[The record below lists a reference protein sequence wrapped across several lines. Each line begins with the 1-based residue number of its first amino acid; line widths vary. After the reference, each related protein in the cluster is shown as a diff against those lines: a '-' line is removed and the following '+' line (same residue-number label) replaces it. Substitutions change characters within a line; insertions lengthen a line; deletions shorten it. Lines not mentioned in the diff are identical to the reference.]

1 MARPLRLEY
10 PGAVYHVM
18 ARGHERSPI
27 YRDDEDRQ
35 RFLGDLARVVEEMR
49 FVVHAY
55 CLMTNHYHMLIETPV
70 ANLAAGMHRLNAR
83 YSQAFNFRHGRTGHL
98 LESRYKALVIEKES
112 YLLELSRYV
121 VLNPVRAGLVRSA
134 GAWRWSNFRATYGE
148 TERPAFLE
156 IDWTLGCF
164 GTKRARAREA
174 YRRFVSE
181 GKSAADPID
190 KADGQAF
197 LGSPAFLDEMKR
209 RLDEGAALSAE
220 IPRAQRQAVFLSL
233 AQISDAVAEEYGIP
247 RESLRAAWSRGEHRA
262 IVAYLAR
269 KLTGLP
275 ATRIAEFLGVSGGR
289 VSQLVRQVEESD
301 DGGLAGHVDR
311 LRRRLSQAKG

>member
-27 YRDDEDRQ
+27 YRDDEDRE
-35 RFLGDLARVVEEMR
+35 RFLGDLARVVDEMR

-55 CLMTNHYHMLIETPV
+55 CLMTNHYHLLIETPV

-83 YSQAFNFRHGRTGHL
+83 YCQAFNFRHGRTGHL
-98 LESRYKALVIEKES
+98 LESRYRALVIEKES

-121 VLNPVRAGLVRSA
+121 VLNPVRAGLVRAA
-134 GAWRWSNFRATYGE
+134 GAWRWSNFRATCGE

-181 GKSAADPID
+181 GKNAADPID
-190 KADGQAF
+190 KAAGQAF
-197 LGSPAFLDEMKR
+197 LGSPAFLDEMRR
-209 RLDEGAALSAE
+209 RLEGTALSAE
-220 IPRAQRQAVFLSL
+220 IPRAQRQAVFVSL
-233 AQISDAVAEEYGIP
+233 AQIGAAVAEEYGTP
-247 RESLRAAWSRGEHRA
+247 RESLRAAWSRGEQRA
-262 IVAYLAR
+262 VVAYLAR

-275 ATRIAEFLGVSGGR
+275 ATRIAAFLGVSGGR

-301 DGGLAGHVDR
+301 DVELAGHVGR
-311 LRRRLSQAKG
+311 LRRRLSPATG